1 MKNYSYV
8 HFNNLLQQIATK
20 DIDFACVTDR
30 ECHLLLKRLIKLFV
44 DLHRS

>member
-20 DIDFACVTDR
+20 DIDSALLIVNVT
-30 ECHLLLKRLIKLFV
+30 FFSSV
-44 DLHRS
+44 